1 MMTSEKRENFNK
13 LITWL
18 ADYCWDHN
26 IGVVYSKEVDHR
38 AKSKGYNNPSD
49 LVVINGNW
57 LPETEIPFIF
67 AHEIGHVIE
76 NTPFFNKLS
85 YLGSNKAEYSANV
98 FAIRLLQQYC
108 LENEIEY
115 DTIYDF
121 AKAFGIPKDK
131 WYILA
136 DL

>member
-1 MMTSEKRENFNK
+1 MTSEERENFNE
-13 LITWL
+13 LIIWL

>member
-1 MMTSEKRENFNK
+1 MTNEERENFNK

-18 ADYCWDHN
+18 GKYCWDHN
-26 IGVVYSKEVDHR
+26 IGVVYSKEADHR

-76 NTPFFNKLS
+76 NTPLFNKLS

-98 FAIRLLQQYC
+98 FAIRLLQLYC
-108 LENEIEY
+108 QENEIEY
-115 DTIYDF
+115 NTVYDF

>member
-1 MMTSEKRENFNK
+1 MMTSEERENFNK

-18 ADYCWDHN
+18 GKYCWDHN
-26 IGVVYSKEVDHR
+26 IGVVYSKEADHR

-76 NTPFFNKLS
+76 NTPLFNKLS

-108 LENEIEY
+108 LENAIEY
-115 DTIYDF
+115 NTIYDF
-121 AKAFGIPKDK
+121 AKVFGIPKDK